1 MKRSV
6 SLNQILNGNPISKR
20 TKLNGSKIKGI
31 SKDPETVDLV
41 KLPEQVDLNNVQTNK
56 PKIIPL
62 GDNLSSVLVKTFLMR
77 KPPKLLNIIGMYF
90 LGV

>member
-1 MKRSV
+1 M
-6 SLNQILNGNPISKR
+6 NQILNGNPISKR
-20 TKLNGSKIKGI
+20 TKLNGSKVKGI
-31 SKDPETVDLV
+31 LKDPKTVNLV
-41 KLPEQVDLNNVQTNK
+41 ELPEQVDFNNVQINK

-62 GDNLSSVLVKTFLMR
+62 GDDVSSVLVKTFLMR